1 MKNYEYHR
9 IGEPAKRL
17 AEANVEPQII
27 DLVMEGGKDILRKTS
42 SEKKADWMREAMLRM
57 DNLLPMTTRKAVRE
71 GRACCLGGKR
81 LKTSKAI
88 ASENATLEERIK
100 AADAA
105 NYVGSI
111 TLQRDGKIIARF
123 NMQKQLPYRRH
134 CLPQAKK
141 PLPITYC
148 FCCGGHVKHLLQI
161 ALGRKLDCTTLSSTL
176 SSKWQKPA
184 PLVLKLGSEK
194 RHEELRI

>member
-9 IGEPAKRL
+9 IGELAKRL
-17 AEANVEPQII
+17 AEANVAPQII
-27 DLVMEGGKDILRKTS
+27 DQVMEGGKDILRKTS
-42 SEKKADWMREAMLRM
+42 SEKKADWMRGAMLRM
-57 DNLLPMTTRKAVRE
+57 DKLLPMTTRKAVRE
-71 GRACCLGGKR
+71 GCACCLGGKR

-88 ASENATLEERIK
+88 ASENATLEQRIK

-123 NMQKQLPYRRH
+123 NMQKQPPYRCY

-161 ALGRKLDCTTLSSTL
+161 ALGRKLDCTTLSSAL
-176 SSKWQKPA
+176 SSGG
-184 PLVLKLGSEK
+184 KLPCTFI
-194 RHEELRI
+194 LRIKE